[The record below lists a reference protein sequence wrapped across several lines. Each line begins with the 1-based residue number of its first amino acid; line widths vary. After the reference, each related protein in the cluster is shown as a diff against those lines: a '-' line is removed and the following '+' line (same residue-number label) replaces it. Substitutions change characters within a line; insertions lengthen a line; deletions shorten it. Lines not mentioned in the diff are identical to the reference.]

1 MTGRV
6 TGFLVLAA
14 FWGCVSLAPVDARQY
29 IPAHRPPSVWVTL
42 RDGSTVILR
51 GPRLMPDGD
60 TLAGFVAGGHQQLI
74 SFSDVATTRTMRPAA
89 VQSAL
94 LAGGA
99 AVFISGLLLIV
110 THQGQ

>member
-14 FWGCVSLAPVDARQY
+14 FWGCASLAPVDARQY
-29 IPAHRPPSVWVTL
+29 VPAHRPPSVWVTL

-60 TLAGFVAGGHQQLI
+60 TLAGFVAGGNQRLI
-74 SFSDVATTRTMRPAA
+74 SLGDVAATRTLRPAA
-89 VQSAL
+89 LRSAL

-99 AVFISGLLLIV
+99 ALGITALLV
-110 THQGQ
+110 TVTR